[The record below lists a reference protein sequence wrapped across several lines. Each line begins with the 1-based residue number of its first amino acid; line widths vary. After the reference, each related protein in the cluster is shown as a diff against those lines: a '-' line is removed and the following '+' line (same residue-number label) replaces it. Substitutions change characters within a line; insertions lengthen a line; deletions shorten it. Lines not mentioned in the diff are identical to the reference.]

1 MASVSQIMENVS
13 EVLSPLTS
21 ELLMF
26 ALAALVYIL
35 ASRSLTVP
43 VKKKSGSEKDE
54 KKAAVARP
62 RHPWKK
68 EMEETAEVYHE
79 ILQLAKGG
87 EAFRALSAM
96 KRLDSATKMALPTQ
110 VATKVLLALAKSP
123 QCESLTQDFLDLSV
137 LGWAAAED
145 QRPYFRR
152 AFEAA
157 STEAS
162 RWRNVAA
169 CLASVHKSEKFL
181 VLLVRGHSNDHRAMH
196 SIVEDILAEG
206 VSNLSRSFLDSLVTQ
221 CFGAKNQDTA
231 KIIQEHEN
239 SMGMDTNRQARIISS
254 FGKEGNLEAAVSAF
268 QKWKDSGAA
277 PTVIV
282 YNCMLDAC
290 IECKALPRALKIFE
304 EMKEKSLADVVSYN
318 TIMKGHLMTHD
329 TGSAEQVFMQ
339 MHQAGL
345 TASRVTY
352 HALLNAL
359 VNRGDR
365 TGAWRIE
372 SDIQMDEV
380 LFGGFA
386 DACIRCGNLKL
397 LWKQYQQLFKTGHPV
412 QVSGPTYGNMIKAF
426 GQVQDIQCVQQ
437 LWKHMCSQHVKL
449 TAVTLGCMVEALV
462 SNNCVS
468 EAWKIVNDAWSNEE
482 QRELLNT
489 VVYSTIVKGF
499 TMSRQH
505 DQVIAVFKEMKD
517 GPSERGIACN
527 TVTYNTML
535 NGLARCGMMHEVP
548 ELLKGMR
555 DSDPPVQPDII
566 TYSTIVKGYCIAGDV
581 DRAFGLLD
589 EMKKLGN
596 VKPDEVLYNSLLDG
610 CAKQS
615 RVEEALKLLEE
626 MKQQGV
632 VPSNYTLSIL
642 CKLLGRGRRLEQA
655 FQIVKTFTEEYGFKA
670 NIQVYTC
677 LMQACIH
684 NRQCQRALSLHDQV
698 VKDGVCV
705 PDAKTYTV
713 LLRGCLQAGLVD
725 KALAVTRCAY
735 HLPGHD
741 LRETDGW
748 YQGVEPSGL
757 EDLLASLASE
767 QREALVKDAAQ
778 GATCKSKA
786 FLALPSRWTRAQ
798 DAAMWHPVITERR
811 RTSLEKRCEVH
822 TGWSKIGECAIN
834 LWQHLAT

>member
-1 MASVSQIMENVS
+1 MASISQIMENVS

-54 KKAAVARP
+54 RKAARP
-62 RHPWKK
+62 RQPWKK
-68 EMEETAEVYHE
+68 EMEETAEVYHD

-87 EAFRALSAM
+87 EASRALSAM
-96 KRLDSATKMALPTQ
+96 KRLDSATKMALPSQ

-123 QCESLTQDFLDLSV
+123 QCESLKKDFLELSV
-137 LGWAAAED
+137 HFDL
-145 QRPYFRR
+145 RS
-152 AFEAA
+152 FEAA
-157 STEAS
+157 GTEAS
-162 RWRNVAA
+162 RWRNVACCRELYHLA
-169 CLASVHKSEKFL
+169 GLASVHKSEKFL
-181 VLLVRGHSNDHRAMH
+181 VLLVRGHSNDHKAMH

-206 VSNLSRSFLDSLVTQ
+206 ASNLSRPFLDSLVTQ

-254 FGKEGNLEAAVSAF
+254 FGKEGNLDAAVSAF

-277 PTVIV
+277 PTVVV
-282 YNCMLDAC
+282 YNCLLDAC

-304 EMKEKSLADVVSYN
+304 EMKEQSLADVVSYN
-318 TIMKGHLMTHD
+318 TIMKGHLMSHD

-345 TASRVTY
+345 TASRVTN
-352 HALLNAL
+352 HGLLNAM
-359 VNRGDR
+359 VSKGDR
-365 TGAWRIE
+365 TGAWRIVTEMKSQGIGASSITCSILLKSITGRSQGAELSTILSLLEE

-386 DACIRCGNLKL
+386 DACIRSGNLKI
-397 LWKQYQQLFKTGHPV
+397 LWKQYQQLLKTGQPV

-426 GQVQDIQCVQQ
+426 GQVQDVQSVQQ
-437 LWKHMCSQHVKL
+437 LWKHMCEQHVKL

-462 SNNCVS
+462 SNNHVS
-468 EAWKIVNDAWSNEE
+468 EAWKIVNDAWSSED

-489 VVYSTIVKGF
+489 VIYSTIVKGF

-505 DQVIAVFKEMKD
+505 DQVIAVFKEMK
-517 GPSERGIACN
+517 ERGIACN

-581 DRAFGLLD
+581 DRAFALLD

-626 MKQQGV
+626 MKQEGV

-642 CKLLGRGRRLEQA
+642 CKLLGRGRHLEQA
-655 FQIVKTFTEEYGFKA
+655 FEIVKTFTEEYGFKA

-684 NRQCQRALSLHDQV
+684 NRQCQRAVSLHDQV

-757 EDLLASLASE
+757 EDLLASLSSE
-767 QREALVKDAAQ
+767 QRESLVKDLQKQ
-778 GATCKSKA
+778 GISCPSQSLDKA
-786 FLALPSRWTRAQ
+786 P
-798 DAAMWHPVITERR
+798 RR
-811 RTSLEKRCEVH
+811 RHVAPRH
-822 TGWSKIGECAIN
+822 
-834 LWQHLAT
+834 H

>member
-1 MASVSQIMENVS
+1 MMETVS

-26 ALAALVYIL
+26 ALAALVYVL

-43 VKKKSGSEKDE
+43 VKKKSGSEKE
-54 KKAAVARP
+54 QRKAARP
-62 RHPWKK
+62 RQPWKK

-87 EAFRALSAM
+87 EASKALSAM
-96 KRLDSATKMALPTQ
+96 KRLDTASKMALPSQ
-110 VATKVLLALAKSP
+110 VATKVLLALAKSS
-123 QCESLTQDFLDLSV
+123 QCESLVRDFLELSV
-137 LGWAAAED
+137 HFDL
-145 QRPYFRR
+145 RS
-152 AFEAA
+152 FEAA

-162 RWRNVAA
+162 RWRNAA
-169 CLASVHKSEKFL
+169 CCRELYHLAGLASVHKSEKFL
-181 VLLVRGHSNDHRAMH
+181 ILLVRGHSNDHKAMH
-196 SIVEDILAEG
+196 SLVEDILAEG
-206 VSNLSRSFLDSLVTQ
+206 ASNLSRSFLDSLVTQ

-239 SMGMDTNRQARIISS
+239 SLCDANRQARIICN
-254 FGKEGNLEAAVSAF
+254 FRKEGNLDAAVSAF
-268 QKWKDSGAA
+268 QKWKDSGVA

-282 YNCMLDAC
+282 YNCLLDAC

-304 EMKEKSLADVVSYN
+304 EMKTQSLADVVSYN
-318 TIMKGHLMTHD
+318 TIMKGHLMSHD
-329 TGSAEQVFMQ
+329 TGSAEKLFIQ

-352 HALLNAL
+352 HALLNAM
-359 VNRGDR
+359 VCKGDR
-365 TGAWRIE
+365 TGAWRIVTE
-372 SDIQMDEV
+372 MKSQGMGATTITCSILLKSINGRSQSAELSTILSILEEADIQMDEV

-386 DACIRCGNLKL
+386 DACIRSGNLKL
-397 LWKQYQQLFKTGHPV
+397 LWKQYQQLLTGQPA

-426 GQVQDIQCVQQ
+426 GQAQDVQSVQQ
-437 LWKHMCSQHVKL
+437 LWKHMREQQVKL

-462 SNNCVS
+462 SNNHVS
-468 EAWKIVNDAWSNEE
+468 EAWKIVNDAWSSD

-489 VVYSTIVKGF
+489 VIYSTIVKGF

-505 DQVIAVFKEMKD
+505 DQVIAVFKEMK
-517 GPSERGIACN
+517 ERGIACN

-581 DRAFGLLD
+581 DRAFALLD
-589 EMKKLGN
+589 DMKKLGN
-596 VKPDEVLYNSLLDG
+596 VKPDEVLYNNLLDG

-615 RVEEALKLLEE
+615 RVEDALKLLEE
-626 MKQQGV
+626 MKQEGV
-632 VPSNYTLSIL
+632 LPSNCTLSIL
-642 CKLLGRGRRLEQA
+642 CKLLSRGRRLEQA
-655 FQIVKTFTEEYGFKA
+655 FEMVETFAEEYGFKA

-725 KALAVTRCAY
+725 KAIAVTRCAY

-741 LRETDGW
+741 LRKTHGE
-748 YQGVEPSGL
+748 YQGVEASGL
-757 EDLLASLASE
+757 EDLLASLTNK
-767 QREALVKDAAQ
+767 QREPLVKDLQKKGISCPSQSLDKAQ
-778 GATCKSKA
+778 
-786 FLALPSRWTRAQ
+786 
-798 DAAMWHPVITERR
+798 RR
-811 RTSLEKRCEVH
+811 RHVAPRH
-822 TGWSKIGECAIN
+822 
-834 LWQHLAT
+834 H

>member
-137 LGWAAAED
+137 HFDL
-145 QRPYFRR
+145 R

-169 CLASVHKSEKFL
+169 CRALFHLAGLASVHKSEKFL

-365 TGAWRIE
+365 TGAWRIVTEMKSQGMGATSITCSILLKSITGRSHGAELSTILSLLEE

-505 DQVIAVFKEMKD
+505 DQVIAVFKEMK
-517 GPSERGIACN
+517 ERGIACN

-767 QREALVKDAAQ
+767 QREALVKDLQKQ
-778 GATCKSKA
+778 GISC
-786 FLALPSRWTRAQ
+786 PSQ
-798 DAAMWHPVITERR
+798 PLDKGPRR
-811 RTSLEKRCEVH
+811 RHVAPRH
-822 TGWSKIGECAIN
+822 
-834 LWQHLAT
+834 H

>member
-1 MASVSQIMENVS
+1 MASISMMEHVS

-26 ALAALVYIL
+26 ALAALVYVL

-43 VKKKSGSEKDE
+43 VKKKSGKEIEKDQR
-54 KKAAVARP
+54 KAARP
-62 RHPWKK
+62 RQPWKK

-87 EAFRALSAM
+87 EASRALSAM
-96 KRLDSATKMALPTQ
+96 KRLDSATKLALPSQ
-110 VATKVLLALAKSP
+110 VATKVLLALAKS
-123 QCESLTQDFLDLSV
+123 QCKSLTKDFLELSGHFDLRS
-137 LGWAAAED
+137 
-145 QRPYFRR
+145 
-152 AFEAA
+152 FEAA
-157 STEAS
+157 SIEAS
-162 RWRNVAA
+162 RWRNAA
-169 CLASVHKSEKFL
+169 CCRELYHLAGLASVHKSEKFL
-181 VLLVRGHSNDHRAMH
+181 VLLVRGHSNDHKAMH
-196 SIVEDILAEG
+196 SLVEDILAEG
-206 VSNLSRSFLDSLVTQ
+206 ASKLSRAFLDSLVTQ
-221 CFGAKNQDTA
+221 CSGAKNQDTA

-239 SMGMDTNRQARIISS
+239 SMGDTNRQARIISS
-254 FGKEGNLEAAVSAF
+254 FGKEGNLDAAVSAF
-268 QKWKDSGAA
+268 QRWTDSGAT

-282 YNCMLDAC
+282 YNCLLDAC
-290 IECKALPRALKIFE
+290 IECKALPKALKIFE
-304 EMKEKSLADVVSYN
+304 EMKEQSLADVVSYN
-318 TIMKGHLMTHD
+318 TIMKGHLMSHD
-329 TGSAEQVFMQ
+329 TGAAEKVFMQ

-352 HALLNAL
+352 HALLNAM
-359 VNRGDR
+359 VCKGDC
-365 TGAWRIE
+365 TGAWRMVTEMKSQGIGATGITCSILLKSINGRSQGAE
-372 SDIQMDEV
+372 LSTILSLLEEADIQMDEV

-386 DACIRCGNLKL
+386 DACIRSGNLKL
-397 LWKQYQQLFKTGHPV
+397 LWKQYQQLLKTGQPV

-426 GQVQDIQCVQQ
+426 GQAQDVQSVQD
-437 LWKHMCSQHVKL
+437 LWKHMREQQVRL

-462 SNNCVS
+462 SNNHVA
-468 EAWKIVNDAWSNEE
+468 EAWKIVNDAWSSD

-489 VVYSTIVKGF
+489 VIYSTIVKGF

-505 DQVIAVFKEMKD
+505 DQVIAVFKEMQ
-517 GPSERGIACN
+517 ERGIACN

-581 DRAFGLLD
+581 DRAFALLD

-615 RVEEALKLLEE
+615 RVEDALKLLEE
-626 MKQQGV
+626 MKREGV

-655 FQIVKTFTEEYGFKA
+655 FEIVKTFTEEYGFKA

-705 PDAKTYTV
+705 PDTKTYTV
-713 LLRGCLQAGLVD
+713 MLRGCLQAGLLE

-748 YQGVEPSGL
+748 YQGVDGSAL
-757 EDLLASLASE
+757 EDLLASLTSE
-767 QREALVKDAAQ
+767 QRESLVKDFQKQ
-778 GATCKSKA
+778 GISCPSQSLDKA
-786 FLALPSRWTRAQ
+786 P
-798 DAAMWHPVITERR
+798 RR
-811 RTSLEKRCEVH
+811 RHVAPRH
-822 TGWSKIGECAIN
+822 
-834 LWQHLAT
+834 H